1 MIRLKNI
8 ILTIGF
14 VLLLLNSSAQE
25 STGGVPVSWQINTVF
40 SNLKTNPHTVG
51 LPNLNNN
58 TLQQTAD
65 SISASN
71 CSECKNN
78 YYGKGIDIAIDI
90 KNQGL
95 MQVLEDGSKLWLLKI
110 ESATALGMQFYFD
123 KFNLPE
129 GAELYIFKEDSTM
142 VLGAFTSM
150 NNPKD
155 SSEIIKFGTQI
166 IDGNSIIIE
175 YHEPS
180 NVSFGGELSVT
191 KVIHVFNESGLKSG
205 PFGSSDP
212 CNVNVSCPEGSGW
225 QNEINSVVLILGY
238 NNNNNLSAV
247 CSGALINN
255 TAQDGRAFFL
265 TANHCIDGNIQQNS
279 LYDYSTWLFLFNHQ
293 TPICSSDG
301 SDVSSY
307 TGQSVYGSAL
317 LERDGAGSPT
327 SDYLL
332 LELNAAESTLAS
344 YGACYAGWT
353 RLTQQNSAGPYTG
366 IHHPS
371 GDVKKI
377 SIDNDIIIS
386 SFYLGQNNPSG
397 DHWKVNWDVGTTQ
410 GGSSGSPLFDLN
422 HHIIGQLHGGFASC
436 NGINNNGQS
445 DWYGKFSKSWQNGSF
460 GFWLD
465 PLNTHQTSINTYC
478 PNPGGGSGGGG
489 GYQNPYIQCFTN
501 LSRDGFYI
509 NNKLDLLT
517 EVCPDNIVIKAFNSN
532 PSVCDFGLFNI
543 SYGKIFISMTL
554 VDDNL
559 VPKGPEFAKWVEVPS
574 SHSFNLAQSYTVG
587 SITIRPYLPSPY
599 IILQSGQTYRVKIAT
614 GVWGWQE
621 YTKYIHIYEDNRTL
635 NGVNITSNIYGK
647 NITISNSTVT
657 QPIEVVA
664 SESIVILPNSTLNLG
679 TYRIDEGLNCN
690 SFMRVGVPD
699 NTTYSKGTSSSSL
712 YQYEKDF
719 ENTNENFKS
728 TIGDKILIYPNPT
741 SGNFTITQLE
751 QFVGGNIEI
760 INLMGQVVFSNIINT
775 NQMIV
780 DLSKNP
786 KGIYLVKIN
795 SDREQVIEKIVL
807 E

>member
-1 MIRLKNI
+1 MKATIFLRNI
-8 ILTIGF
+8 ILKIGF
-14 VLLLLNSSAQE
+14 ILLSLSSYSQE
-25 STGGVPVSWQINTVF
+25 STGGIPLSWQDSSLL
-40 SNLKTNPHTVG
+40 SNFKTNQQVIS
-51 LPNLNNN
+51 LPNLNNQ
-58 TLQQTAD
+58 LEQYKAD
-65 SISASN
+65 SISAIN
-71 CSECKNN
+71 CIECKSN
-78 YYGKGIDIAIDI
+78 YYGKGIDVAIDI

-95 MQVLEDGSKLWLLKI
+95 MQVFEDGSKIWLLKI
-110 ESATALGMQFYFD
+110 QSATALGMQFYFD
-123 KFNLPE
+123 KFHLPE

-142 VLGAFTSM
+142 LLGAFTSI

-155 SSEIIKFGTQI
+155 STKTIKFGTQI

-191 KVIHVFNESGLKSG
+191 KIIHVFNESGLKSG

-238 NNNNNLSAV
+238 DNNNNLSAV

-317 LERDGAGSPT
+317 LERDGVGSPT

-353 RLTQQNSAGPYTG
+353 LLTLSNSINAFTG
-366 IHHPS
+366 IHHPK
-371 GDVKKI
+371 GDVKKL
-377 SIDNDIIIS
+377 SVSSGVVIS
-386 SFYLGQNNPSG
+386 STLQGQNNPSG
-397 DHWKVNWDVGTTQ
+397 NYWKLNWGIGITQ
-410 GGSSGSPLFDLN
+410 PGSSGSPLFDVN
-422 HHIIGQLHGGFASC
+422 HKIVGQLWGGNGLCAP
-436 NGINNNGQS
+436 NGIS
-445 DWYGKFSKSWQNGSF
+445 LYGKFSKSWQNGGFS
-460 GFWLD
+460 FWLD
-465 PLNTHQTSINTYC
+465 PLNTHQASINTYC
-478 PNPGGGSGGGG
+478 PNSGGGGSGGGG
-489 GYQNPYIQCFTN
+489 YQNPFIQCFTN

-509 NNKLDLLT
+509 NNKLDLVT

-532 PSVCDFGLFNI
+532 PSVCDFGFFNI
-543 SYGKIFISMTL
+543 HYGKIFISMTL

-559 VPKGPEFAKWVEVPS
+559 VPRGPEFAKWVEVPS

-621 YTKYIHIYEDNRTL
+621 HTKYIHIYEDNRTL
-635 NGVNITSNIYGK
+635 NGVNITSNVYGK
-647 NITISNSTVT
+647 NITILNSTVT

-664 SESIVILPNSTLNLG
+664 SESIIILPNSTLNLG

-690 SFMRVGVPD
+690 SFMRVGVP
-699 NTTYSKGTSSSSL
+699 NNNTYSKGASNNSSF
-712 YQYEKDF
+712 QYDKTF
-719 ENTNENFKS
+719 ENTNEYSESN
-728 TIGDKILIYPNPT
+728 INDKVHIFPNPT
-741 SGNFTITQLE
+741 SNNINITQLNN
-751 QFVGGNIEI
+751 FVGGNIEI
-760 INLMGQVVFSNIINT
+760 INLMGQVIFTTTINT
-775 NQMIV
+775 NQLSA
-780 DLSKNP
+780 DLSKHP
-786 KGIYLVKIN
+786 KGIYLIKIS